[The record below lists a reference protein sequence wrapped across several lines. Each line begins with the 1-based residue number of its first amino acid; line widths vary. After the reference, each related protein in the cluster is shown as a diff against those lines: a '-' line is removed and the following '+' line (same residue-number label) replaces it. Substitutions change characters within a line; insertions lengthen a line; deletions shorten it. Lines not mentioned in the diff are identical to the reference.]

1 MKAFKSIARILMWL
15 VLGALLG
22 AGGMALLLHLDPDNM
37 KTTMKQGMDIVISN
51 ILIIQGIVAGI
62 AILAGIV
69 SIVIANRLLKHF
81 KVTDEDDE
89 KEEKIDG
96 VLSTNMFVTSVYTIL
111 AFLLFGFS
119 VDQSNP
125 AIFTSIGIFLGS
137 FLVIVALQMY
147 CIKLIKVMYPTK
159 KGDPSSMKFQKEW
172 IESCD
177 EAEQHLI
184 YKSAYKTYMFM
195 NSTYLFLYILV
206 LFTKLLFETGNYP
219 IILMSLIWLISTLH
233 YMVTS
238 NRLSKKKK

>member
-1 MKAFKSIARILMWL
+1 MKAFKSILRILMWL
-15 VLGALLG
+15 ILGALLG
-22 AGGMALLLHLDPDNM
+22 AGGMALLLHLDPDHM
-37 KTTMKQGMDIVISN
+37 KTVMNQGMDVVISN
-51 ILIIQGIVAGI
+51 IIIIQGIAAGI
-62 AILAGIV
+62 AIFAGVV
-69 SIVIANRLLKHF
+69 SIVIASKLLKQF
-81 KVTDEDDE
+81 KASDEDDE

-96 VLSTNMFVTSVYTIL
+96 VLSANMFVTSVYTIL

-147 CIKLIKVMYPTK
+147 CIKLIKVVYPTK

-172 IESCD
+172 MESCD
-177 EAEQHLI
+177 EAEQLLI
-184 YKSAYKTYMFM
+184 YKSAFKTYSFM
-195 NSTYLFLYILV
+195 NGMYLFLYIVV

-219 IILMSLIWLISTLH
+219 IILMTLIWLMSTLH

-238 NRLSKKKK
+238 NRLSKKKI